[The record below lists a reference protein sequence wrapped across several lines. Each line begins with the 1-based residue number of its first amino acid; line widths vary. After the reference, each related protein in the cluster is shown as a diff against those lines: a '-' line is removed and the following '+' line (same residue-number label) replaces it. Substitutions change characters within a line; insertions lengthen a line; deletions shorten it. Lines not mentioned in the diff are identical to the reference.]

1 MSNCLNYANNVD
13 ILAEGRGYFKLKV
26 LAPALAFL
34 QRRHFYSKYI
44 HCLKRGKEV

>member
-1 MSNCLNYANNVD
+1 MSNCLNYANYID

-26 LAPALAFL
+26 SAPALAFL
-34 QRRHFYSKYI
+34 QCWRFYSEYI